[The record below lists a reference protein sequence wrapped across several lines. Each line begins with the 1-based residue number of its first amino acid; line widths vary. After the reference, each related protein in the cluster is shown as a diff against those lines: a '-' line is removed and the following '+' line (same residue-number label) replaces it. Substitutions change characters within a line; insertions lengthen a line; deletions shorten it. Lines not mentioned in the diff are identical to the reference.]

1 MNFAKDHGKTTVS
14 GTMALSV
21 QESPKDYGGEDR
33 SKPQTDSD
41 KIEDSKPGKKSIAAD
56 DENIE
61 ETEIYKELRAYRRD
75 KSREEKIRAYI
86 IYNNKQLEEL
96 IFKMPITKDELKTV
110 SGFGNVK
117 ASKYGD
123 DIINIIKK
131 YK

>member
-1 MNFAKDHGKTTVS
+1 M
-14 GTMALSV
+14 
-21 QESPKDYGGEDR
+21 
-33 SKPQTDSD
+33 KPQTDSD

-75 KSREEKIRAYI
+75 KSREEKIKAYI